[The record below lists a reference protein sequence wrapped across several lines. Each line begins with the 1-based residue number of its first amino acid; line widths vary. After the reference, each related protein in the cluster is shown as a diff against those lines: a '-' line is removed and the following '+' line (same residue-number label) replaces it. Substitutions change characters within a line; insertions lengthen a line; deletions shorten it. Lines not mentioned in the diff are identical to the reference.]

1 MSRSRSISTYLTGQE
16 ILSAIVYLALQL
28 FVLPGLLRWC
38 NQQMADPLNEAELN
52 FLYYLVNFMAM
63 LLIFHDFLGRSARQA
78 TQHPADFC
86 QAVILGLVAYYA
98 CTYVTNW
105 VIRQL
110 VPGFTNYND
119 EAITAMRS
127 GNSFLVRIG
136 TVILVP
142 PFEECMYRG
151 LLFRSLY
158 RKNRVMAYIL
168 SILIFAMIHILGYLG
183 RYSPLELLM
192 AVLQYLPAGLCLA
205 WTYVKGDTIFAPIIV
220 HAAINYITIKA
231 LL

>member
-119 EAITAMRS
+119 EAIAAMRS
-127 GNSFLVRIG
+127 GNSFLVLIG

-158 RKNRVMAYIL
+158 RKNRVIAYIL

>member
-119 EAITAMRS
+119 EAIAAMRS
-127 GNSFLVRIG
+127 GNSFLVLIG

>member
-1 MSRSRSISTYLTGQE
+1 MSRSRSLSTYLTGQE

-38 NQQMADPLNEAELN
+38 NVRMADPLNEAELN
-52 FLYYLVNFMAM
+52 FVFYLVNFMAM
-63 LLIFHDFLGRSARQA
+63 LLIFHNFLGRNARQA
-78 TQHPADFC
+78 TQHPGQFC
-86 QAVILGLVAYYA
+86 EAVILGLVAYYA
-98 CTYVTNW
+98 CSYATNW
-105 VIRQL
+105 LISLL
-110 VPGFTNYND
+110 VPDFTNYND
-119 EAITAMRS
+119 EAIAAMRS
-127 GNSFLVRIG
+127 GNSFLVFIG

-168 SILIFAMIHILGYLG
+168 SMVVFAMIHILGYLG
-183 RYSPLELLM
+183 TYSPLELLM

-205 WTYVKGDTIFAPIIV
+205 WTFVRGDTIFAPIVV
-220 HAAINYITIKA
+220 HAAINYITIRS